1 MRYYELY
8 ETTPTTQGI
17 YDKNQDRRQ
26 NNSTRFSRR
35 PPLTL
40 RHLNRLKHIR
50 NARLKAAKEKLAFL
64 PKIYG
69 DPNSKE
75 NQLEQAHHEIRMV
88 KDQIALEIEA
98 AKIDQD
104 KKDHISAMAKRAIE
118 RKRKP

>member
-1 MRYYELY
+1 MRYYELF
-8 ETTPTTQGI
+8 ETSPEAQGI
-17 YDKNQDRRQ
+17 YNRSRDKRQ
-26 NNSTRFSRR
+26 NDPASFSRR

-69 DPNSKE
+69 DPNHIES
-75 NQLEQAHHEIRMV
+75 QLEQTQHEIQMV

-98 AKIDQD
+98 AEIDQD